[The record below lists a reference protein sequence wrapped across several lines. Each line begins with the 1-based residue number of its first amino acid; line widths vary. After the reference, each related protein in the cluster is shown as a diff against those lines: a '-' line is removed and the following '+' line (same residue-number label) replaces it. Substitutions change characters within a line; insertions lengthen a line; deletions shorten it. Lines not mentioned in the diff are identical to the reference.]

1 MKRVKFLFATLALT
15 SLLGC
20 ASTKPPPQGPSPEE
34 VAAMQELNR
43 QASENPQP
51 APAKKPAKSR
61 KSQP

>member
-1 MKRVKFLFATLALT
+1 MKQVVFLFAVVSLT